1 MITKERI
8 LYIDANNNKVQSSI
22 TNFADY
28 EIDLTVQS
36 QYIIKCYVY
45 DSIFT
50 TPVIKNFQAS
60 DSFYLVLGYKR
71 WNIDPLVTVL
81 DTSLINQVAD
91 WSIVNPLIGQIC
103 FKLSLN
109 VEGLLEDIS
118 SLTNKQH
125 CMQIWCQN
133 SSNVPYI
140 IASCN
145 VNIKNVAVEI

>member
-1 MITKERI
+1 MITAERI

-28 EIDLTVQS
+28 EINLTVQS

-50 TPVIKNFQAS
+50 TPVIKNF
-60 DSFYLVLGYKR
+60 YLVLGYNR
-71 WNIDPLVTVL
+71 WNIDPLVTVI
-81 DTSLINQVAD
+81 DPSDINQVAD

-109 VEGLLEDIS
+109 VDGLLEDIS

-145 VNIKNVAVEI
+145 VNIKNVSVEI